1 MEPSRYTVR
10 RLPPPENTIDTELS
24 PVFVDPTEPL
34 IDVWSYWRTL
44 HKHVRL
50 IAAVALG
57 VIILTAL
64 HVATATRMYTA
75 ETTVLIQPNPPGGSD
90 NLKNLLEIEA
100 ASINADQYYKTQ
112 CAVLESRNI
121 AASVIKLLDLA
132 HNSAFTEQP
141 RTPDMFSRLWSRL
154 TAMVSIPAGRDVT
167 QRAANNGTGVPARA
181 LDDEDVSQV
190 PLSLVHAYLGAL
202 KVTPVENTNLV
213 KISFSTPDPN
223 LSAELANKHVYAYEH
238 QQVLLRSHQDADT
251 EQFLKAKLLE
261 VKESL
266 EKSEAALNDY
276 RRKKGIIPGLIS
288 LDGKDAVVLDR
299 LTDLSKDLT
308 RAQVGRIGLEAEVQ
322 LIHKHDYN
330 SLPPVMRSATIQ
342 GLDKDLDTLFADSA
356 ALSSQFKPDYPPLA
370 KLQARIH
377 ELQLRRTG
385 EVAKI
390 VEGINSEYQEAQGKE
405 DQLQAEMNRQRTETL
420 NLNDAAAQYAIL
432 QRDVDTNHQLYN
444 AILTRLKDVSIS
456 DNVQATNVSVVNS
469 AEVPTVPTLPK
480 KNRDMALAT
489 VIGLAGGIGLAF
501 VLEFLD
507 NTLKNPEDAENY
519 LRLPNLGIV
528 PEFSSI
534 NGKSLYGP
542 RELSRQLSL
551 DHDSHNSP
559 ALPPGKELVTSHG
572 SYSSI
577 GEAYRNIRT
586 ALLLSRAGG
595 PPKITLITSAMS
607 REGKTVT
614 AVNSAVMLSQLGANT
629 LLIDADLRR
638 ARCHRV
644 LAVDNLLGL
653 TEVLTGARDLREM
666 VRSTEIPNLYFLSAG
681 SVPPNPTEL
690 LNSAKMMDTMAQLKE
705 HYEYIVIDS
714 PPVLP
719 VSDSLL
725 LAKMTDGVVI
735 VADASATPRHQV
747 KAACARLE
755 YARAKILGII
765 LNKIKVNGPDYHY
778 YYYHHDYYPPTGD
791 SPRDDE
797 EPV

>member
-1 MEPSRYTVR
+1 M
-10 RLPPPENTIDTELS
+10 IDTELS

-44 HKHVRL
+44 HKYVRV

-57 VIILTAL
+57 VIMLTAL
-64 HVATATRMYTA
+64 HVATATRMYIA

-90 NLKNLLEIEA
+90 NLQNLLEIEA
-100 ASINADQYYKTQ
+100 ASMNSDQYYKTQ
-112 CAVLESRNI
+112 CAVLESRNL

-141 RTPDMFSRLWSRL
+141 RPPDMFSRLWSRV
-154 TAMVSIPAGRDVT
+154 TAMVSIPAGRDAT
-167 QRAANNGTGVPARA
+167 QRAANSGAGVPARA
-181 LDDEDVSQV
+181 LDDDDVSQV
-190 PLSLVHAYLGAL
+190 PLGLVHAYLGAL

-223 LSAELANKHVYAYEH
+223 LSAELANKHVSAYVH
-238 QQVLLRSHQDADT
+238 QQVLLRSHQSADT
-251 EQFLKAKLLE
+251 EEFLKAKLLE
-261 VKESL
+261 IKESL

-322 LIHKHDYN
+322 LIRKHDYN
-330 SLPPVMRSATIQ
+330 SLPAVMRSATIS

-377 ELQLRRTG
+377 ELQIRRTG

-405 DQLQAEMNRQRTETL
+405 DQLQAEMNRQRAETL

-456 DNVQATNVSVVNS
+456 DNVQATNVSVINS
-469 AEVPTVPTLPK
+469 AEIPTVPALPK
-480 KNRDMALAT
+480 KSRDMALAT

-507 NTLKNPEDAENY
+507 NTLKNPEEAENY
-519 LRLPNLGIV
+519 LRLPNLGVV

-551 DHDSHNSP
+551 DHNSHDSP

-614 AVNSAVMLSQLGANT
+614 AVNTAVMLSQLGANT

-653 TEVLTGARDLREM
+653 TEVLTGARDVREM

-735 VADASATPRHQV
+735 VADGGATPRHQV

-755 YARAKILGII
+755 YARAKILGVI
-765 LNKIKVNGPDYHY
+765 LNKIKVNGPDYQY
-778 YYYHHDYYPPTGD
+778 YYYHHDYYSPAGD

>member
-34 IDVWSYWRTL
+34 IDVWAYWRTL

-57 VIILTAL
+57 VIMLTAL

-90 NLKNLLEIEA
+90 NLQNLLEIEA
-100 ASINADQYYKTQ
+100 ASMNSDQYYKTQ
-112 CAVLESRNI
+112 CAVLESRNL

-132 HNSAFTEQP
+132 HNGAFTEQP
-141 RTPDMFSRLWSRL
+141 RPPDMFSRLWSRI
-154 TAMVSIPAGRDVT
+154 TAMVSAPAGRDVT
-167 QRAANNGTGVPARA
+167 RAANNGTGVPARA
-181 LDDEDVSQV
+181 VDDDDVSQV

-238 QQVLLRSHQDADT
+238 QQVLLRSHHSADT

-261 VKESL
+261 IKESL

-322 LIHKHDYN
+322 LIRKHDYN
-330 SLPPVMRSATIQ
+330 SLPPVLKSATIQ
-342 GLDKDLDTLFADSA
+342 SLDKDLDILFSDSA

-377 ELQLRRTG
+377 ELQLRRTT

-390 VEGINSEYQEAQGKE
+390 VEGINYEYQEALGKE
-405 DQLQAEMNRQRTETL
+405 GQLQDEMNRQRAETL

-444 AILTRLKDVSIS
+444 AILTRLKEVSVS
-456 DNVQATNVSVVNS
+456 ENEQQTNVSIINS

-480 KNRDMALAT
+480 KSRDMALAT

-507 NTLKNPEDAENY
+507 NTLKNPEEAENY
-519 LRLPNLGIV
+519 LRLPNLGVV

-551 DHDSHNSP
+551 DHNSP

-690 LNSAKMMDTMAQLKE
+690 LNSAKMMETMAQLKE

-735 VADASATPRHQV
+735 VADGSSTPRHQV

-755 YARAKILGII
+755 YARAKILGTI
-765 LNKIKVNGPDYHY
+765 LNKIKVNGPGYQY
-778 YYYHHDYYPPTGD
+778 YYYHHDYYSPTGD

>member
-1 MEPSRYTVR
+1 M
-10 RLPPPENTIDTELS
+10 
-24 PVFVDPTEPL
+24 
-34 IDVWSYWRTL
+34 
-44 HKHVRL
+44 
-50 IAAVALG
+50 
-57 VIILTAL
+57 LTAL
-64 HVATATRMYTA
+64 HVATATRMYIA

-90 NLKNLLEIEA
+90 NLQNLLEIEA
-100 ASINADQYYKTQ
+100 ASMNSDQYYKTQ
-112 CAVLESRNI
+112 CAVLESRNL

-132 HNSAFTEQP
+132 HNSGFTEQP
-141 RTPDMFSRLWSRL
+141 RAPGAFSRLWSHV

-167 QRAANNGTGVPARA
+167 RRAANNGADVPARA
-181 LDDEDVSQV
+181 LDDDDVSQV
-190 PLSLVHAYLGAL
+190 PLDLVHAYLGAL

-223 LSAELANKHVYAYEH
+223 LSAELANKHVNAYVH
-238 QQVLLRSHQDADT
+238 QQVLLRSHQSADA
-251 EQFLKAKLLE
+251 EEFLKAKLLE
-261 VKESL
+261 IKESL

-322 LIHKHDYN
+322 LIRKHDYN
-330 SLPPVMRSATIQ
+330 SLPPVLRSATVQ
-342 GLDKDLDTLFADSA
+342 GLDKDLDSLFADSA

-370 KLQARIH
+370 KLQARIR

-405 DQLQAEMNRQRTETL
+405 DQLQAEMNRQRAETL

-456 DNVQATNVSVVNS
+456 DNVQVTNVSVINS
-469 AEVPTVPTLPK
+469 AEIPTVPALPK
-480 KNRDMALAT
+480 KSRDMALAT

-507 NTLKNPEDAENY
+507 NTLKNPEEAENY
-519 LRLPNLGIV
+519 LRLPNLGVV

-551 DHDSHNSP
+551 DHNSHNSP
-559 ALPPGKELVTSHG
+559 TLPPGKELVTSHG

-614 AVNSAVMLSQLGANT
+614 AVNTAVMLSQLGANT

-653 TEVLTGARDLREM
+653 TEVLTGARDVREM

-735 VADASATPRHQV
+735 VADGGATPRHQV

-755 YARAKILGII
+755 YARAKILGTI

-791 SPRDDE
+791 SPREDE

>member
-10 RLPPPENTIDTELS
+10 RLPSPESTIDRELS

-44 HKHVRL
+44 HKYVRV

-57 VIILTAL
+57 VIMLTAL
-64 HVATATRMYTA
+64 HVATATRMYIA

-90 NLKNLLEIEA
+90 NLQNLLEIEA
-100 ASINADQYYKTQ
+100 ASMNSDQYYKTQ
-112 CAVLESRNI
+112 CAVLESRNL

-132 HNSAFTEQP
+132 HNSAFIEQP
-141 RTPDMFSRLWSRL
+141 RAPGTFSRLWSRV
-154 TAMVSIPAGRDVT
+154 TAMVSIPAGRDAT
-167 QRAANNGTGVPARA
+167 QRAANSGAGVPARA
-181 LDDEDVSQV
+181 LDDDDVSQV
-190 PLSLVHAYLGAL
+190 PLGLVHAYLGAL

-223 LSAELANKHVYAYEH
+223 LSAELANKHVSAYVH
-238 QQVLLRSHQDADT
+238 QQVLLRSHQSADT
-251 EQFLKAKLLE
+251 EEFLKAKLLE
-261 VKESL
+261 IKESL

-322 LIHKHDYN
+322 LIRKHDYN
-330 SLPPVMRSATIQ
+330 SLPAVMRSATIS

-377 ELQLRRTG
+377 ELQIRRTG

-405 DQLQAEMNRQRTETL
+405 DQLQAEMNRQRAETL

-456 DNVQATNVSVVNS
+456 DNVQATNVSVINS
-469 AEVPTVPTLPK
+469 AEIPTVPALPK
-480 KNRDMALAT
+480 KSRDMALAT

-507 NTLKNPEDAENY
+507 NTLKNPEEAENY
-519 LRLPNLGIV
+519 LRLPNLGVV

-551 DHDSHNSP
+551 DHNSHDSP

-614 AVNSAVMLSQLGANT
+614 AVNTAVMLSQLGANT

-653 TEVLTGARDLREM
+653 TEVLTGARDVCEM

-735 VADASATPRHQV
+735 VADGGATPRHQV

-755 YARAKILGII
+755 YARAKILGTI

-791 SPRDDE
+791 SPREDE

>member
-57 VIILTAL
+57 VIMLTAL

-90 NLKNLLEIEA
+90 SLQNLLEIEA
-100 ASINADQYYKTQ
+100 ASMNSDQYYKTQ
-112 CAVLESRNI
+112 CAVLESRNL

-141 RTPDMFSRLWSRL
+141 RPPDMFSQLWSHMA
-154 TAMVSIPAGRDVT
+154 AMVSARAGLDVK
-167 QRAANNGTGVPARA
+167 QRAANNGAGVPARA
-181 LDDEDVSQV
+181 LDDDDVSQV
-190 PLSLVHAYLGAL
+190 PLGLVHAYLGAL

-223 LSAELANKHVYAYEH
+223 LSAELANKHVDAYEH
-238 QQVLLRSHQDADT
+238 QQVRLRSHQSAYT
-251 EQFLKAKLLE
+251 EQFLNTKLLE
-261 VKESL
+261 IKESL

-322 LIHKHDYN
+322 MIHKHDYN
-330 SLPPVMRSATIQ
+330 SLPPVMRNATIQ
-342 GLDKDLDTLFADSA
+342 ELDKDLDSLFADSA

-405 DQLQAEMNRQRTETL
+405 DHLQAEMDRQRAETL

-456 DNVQATNVSVVNS
+456 DNVQVTNVSVINS

-480 KNRDMALAT
+480 KSHDMALAT
-489 VIGLAGGIGLAF
+489 VVGLAGGIGLAF
-501 VLEFLD
+501 VFEFLD

-519 LRLPNLGIV
+519 LRLPNLGVV
-528 PEFSSI
+528 PDFSSI

-551 DHDSHNSP
+551 DPNSRNSP

-653 TEVLTGARDLREM
+653 TEVLTGARDFREM

-690 LNSAKMMDTMAQLKE
+690 LNSAKMMETMAQLKE

-735 VADASATPRHQV
+735 VADGSATPRHQV

-765 LNKIKVNGPDYHY
+765 LNRIKVNGPDYQY
-778 YYYHHDYYPPTGD
+778 YYYHHDYYSPTGD